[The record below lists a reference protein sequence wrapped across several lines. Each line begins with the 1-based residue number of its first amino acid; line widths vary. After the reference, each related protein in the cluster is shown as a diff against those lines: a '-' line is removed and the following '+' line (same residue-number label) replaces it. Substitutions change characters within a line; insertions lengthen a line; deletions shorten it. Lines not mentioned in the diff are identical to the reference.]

1 MCVAE
6 KSAIEEAKRCKTDE
20 HDSEDEEDKE
30 DDVITDGSPED
41 EAFEGMKRQTFT
53 VLWRGDH
60 VEILQR
66 VIQFGGGEVQVKC
79 YFDVEWTI
87 GSKQ

>member
-41 EAFEGMKRQTFT
+41 EVSEGMKRRTFT
-53 VLWRGDH
+53 VLWRGNH
-60 VEILQR
+60 REMLQR
-66 VIQFGGGEVQVKC
+66 VIQFGGGEVQVLLWC
-79 YFDVEWTI
+79 RVDHR
-87 GSKQ
+87 Q